1 MYNILL
7 AATGA
12 VFTLEGHLMESMTGF
27 GSATVRR
34 NGFSVTIEAKSVNHK
49 ALSPTIRLPDVL
61 WNQEPVAWKA
71 TGKLFERGRIKIN
84 VRIDIEGEDAVL
96 PSINI
101 DAAEKY
107 IKAAKNL
114 SKDLDC
120 KGEVS
125 AGVLFGLPGVVLMTD
140 PSGLDSEELSSAFLE
155 CMDKALKALKENRM
169 REGNALAPV
178 FRDGFRAIRSLADP
192 ILQEQKENVQ
202 ERFLKLKERI
212 TILLDDVRLD
222 ENRLMQELAVLADRS
237 DVSEEVQRLQCHLDH
252 AGEILDSDESS
263 PGRRLGFLIQ
273 EMHREINTMG
283 SKVDNADLSL
293 SIIEMKNIL
302 SSLKEQVLNIE

>member
-1 MYNILL
+1 
-7 AATGA
+7 
-12 VFTLEGHLMESMTGF
+12 MESMTGF

-61 WNQEPVAWKA
+61 WSQESAAWKA
-71 TGKLFERGRIKIN
+71 AGKMFERGRIKIN
-84 VRIDIEGEDAVL
+84 VRIDIEGEDAAL
-96 PSINI
+96 PSINL
-101 DAAEKY
+101 DAVRKY
-107 IKAAKNL
+107 IKAAKAL
-114 SKDLDC
+114 SADFNCKD
-120 KGEVS
+120 EVS
-125 AGVLFGLPGVVLMTD
+125 AGSLFGLPGVASMTD
-140 PSGLDSEELSSAFLE
+140 PSELESGELSGAFTE
-155 CMDKALKALKENRM
+155 CMEKALKSLKESRL
-169 REGNALAPV
+169 REGNALTPV
-178 FRDGFRAIRSLADP
+178 FIDGFRAIRSLADP
-192 ILQEQKENVQ
+192 ILQEQKKNVQ
-202 ERFLKLKERI
+202 ERFLILKERI

-237 DVSEEVQRLQCHLDH
+237 DVSEEVQRLQCHLDQ
-252 AGEILDSDESS
+252 AGEILDSDISS